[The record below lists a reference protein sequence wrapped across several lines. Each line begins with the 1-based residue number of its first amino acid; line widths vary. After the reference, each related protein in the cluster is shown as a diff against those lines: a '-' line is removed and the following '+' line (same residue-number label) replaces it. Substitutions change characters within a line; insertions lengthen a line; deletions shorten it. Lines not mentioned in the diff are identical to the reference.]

1 MQFRLESESDM
12 TVPDEKLIRLTYIIY
27 GLHLF
32 SALSGLLSTALVV
45 TAFLTGWPSILAL
58 VINYVKYDAV
68 RDTYLGSHFRWQ
80 IRTFWFALLWFVV
93 AGVLFM
99 TLIAIP
105 LSVIIFLLVGLWVLY
120 RLIRGLRRLLNGESL
135 DELM

>member
-1 MQFRLESESDM
+1 M

-68 RDTYLGSHFRWQ
+68 RGTYLGSHFRWQ
-80 IRTFWFALLWFVV
+80 IRTFWFALMWFVV